1 MPAGYARF
9 PARMAEWQTL
19 MAQTHLPERAC
30 GFDSRS
36 GHTVRDDVT
45 RGRSGTGERSTPTGR
60 VADRPPDHHTR
71 SMLPEGV

>member
-1 MPAGYARF
+1 MCAGYARH

-36 GHTVRDDVT
+36 GHAVGGRGLS
-45 RGRSGTGERSTPTGR
+45 GRSGTGEKRPRPAVWRAARRTATPG
-60 VADRPPDHHTR
+60 
-71 SMLPEGV
+71 

>member
-36 GHTVRDDVT
+36 GHTLGAMCSE
-45 RGRSGTGERSTPTGR
+45 GRSGTGERSTPTGR
-60 VADRPPDHHTR
+60 VADRPPDRHTR
-71 SMLPEGV
+71 SMLPEDV